1 MNGVWKWKSGI
12 SLFPYYQ
19 GYDNMFYFSI
29 KRANLK
35 SAKKKGAAMN
45 IWTGYNADINRF
57 QAQIITVM
65 ICH

>member
-19 GYDNMFYFSI
+19 GYDNMFCFSI

-35 SAKKKGAAMN
+35 SAKKKKKS
-45 IWTGYNADINRF
+45 TGEYLDRI
-57 QAQIITVM
+57 QCSYQ
-65 ICH
+65 